1 MENELI
7 IDGQVI
13 DLSETQEN
21 AEETIIQTES
31 QPENESQDDN
41 GKEVATEPEK
51 TEETPE
57 DYALR
62 IGDEEIQLNADDDDH
77 IDGQPAPIFAKAS
90 KKHRKKTVS
99 CAASLR
105 KH

>member
-41 GKEVATEPEK
+41 G
-51 TEETPE
+51 
-57 DYALR
+57 
-62 IGDEEIQLNADDDDH
+62 
-77 IDGQPAPIFAKAS
+77 
-90 KKHRKKTVS
+90 
-99 CAASLR
+99 
-105 KH
+105 

>member
-41 GKEVATEPEK
+41 GKEMATDPEK
-51 TEETPE
+51 TERHQKITPCV
-57 DYALR
+57 LVM
-62 IGDEEIQLNADDDDH
+62 
-77 IDGQPAPIFAKAS
+77 
-90 KKHRKKTVS
+90 KKFSLTLTIMITLTGNLHRNG
-99 CAASLR
+99 
-105 KH
+105 

>member
-41 GKEVATEPEK
+41 GKEVATEPENRRD
-51 TEETPE
+51 TRR
-57 DYALR
+57 LR
-62 IGDEEIQLNADDDDH
+62 LAYW
-77 IDGQPAPIFAKAS
+77 
-90 KKHRKKTVS
+90 
-99 CAASLR
+99 
-105 KH
+105 

>member
-31 QPENESQDDN
+31 QPENESRDDN

-51 TEETPE
+51 PKRHQKITPCV
-57 DYALR
+57 LVM
-62 IGDEEIQLNADDDDH
+62 
-77 IDGQPAPIFAKAS
+77 
-90 KKHRKKTVS
+90 KKFSLTLTMMITLTGNLHRNG
-99 CAASLR
+99 
-105 KH
+105 

>member
-41 GKEVATEPEK
+41 GKEVATDPEK
-51 TEETPE
+51 TEE
-57 DYALR
+57 
-62 IGDEEIQLNADDDDH
+62 
-77 IDGQPAPIFAKAS
+77 
-90 KKHRKKTVS
+90 
-99 CAASLR
+99 
-105 KH
+105 

>member
-13 DLSETQEN
+13 GLSETQEN

-41 GKEVATEPEK
+41 GKEPK
-51 TEETPE
+51 RHQKITPCV
-57 DYALR
+57 LVM
-62 IGDEEIQLNADDDDH
+62 
-77 IDGQPAPIFAKAS
+77 
-90 KKHRKKTVS
+90 KKFS
-99 CAASLR
+99 
-105 KH
+105 

>member
-13 DLSETQEN
+13 GLSETQEN

-41 GKEVATEPEK
+41 GKEVAIEPEK
-51 TEETPE
+51 TERHQKITPCV
-57 DYALR
+57 LVM
-62 IGDEEIQLNADDDDH
+62 
-77 IDGQPAPIFAKAS
+77 
-90 KKHRKKTVS
+90 KKFSLTLTMMITLTGNLHRNG
-99 CAASLR
+99 
-105 KH
+105 